1 MAEKG
6 GLKLMTR
13 VSPLNAKYKVK
24 AQQLATKTGSN
35 RERRAIKIG
44 KTANQGSAGIT
55 GGTPET
61 QD

>member
-1 MAEKG
+1 
-6 GLKLMTR
+6 MTR